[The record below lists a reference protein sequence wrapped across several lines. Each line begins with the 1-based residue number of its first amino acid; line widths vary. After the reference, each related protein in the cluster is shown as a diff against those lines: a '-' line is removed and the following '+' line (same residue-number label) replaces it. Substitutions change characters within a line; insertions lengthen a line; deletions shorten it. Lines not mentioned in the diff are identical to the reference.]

1 MKKTA
6 IILSGFIL
14 VILSFS
20 SCKKDKVNGCM
31 DPVSINFDPK
41 AEEDDGTCEY
51 AGAGGNTTIVA
62 YAVHHSDTIING
74 DSLGYMDTAYVK
86 FNATESP
93 GLLSSNYDLLIPGDS
108 GEDHIHLEGLKRGK
122 YFILMTGW
130 DINIGKRVIGGI
142 PYVLTESAGEVDLKV
157 PVSED

>member
-1 MKKTA
+1 MNKIA
-6 IILSGFIL
+6 IISCIVL
-14 VILSFS
+14 VVVSFS
-20 SCKKDKVNGCM
+20 SCKKKGCM
-31 DPVSINFDPK
+31 DPISINYDSK

-51 AGAGGNTTIVA
+51 AGIGGNTTIVA

-86 FNATESP
+86 FNAIESP
-93 GLLSSNYDLLIPGDS
+93 GLLSSNYDLVIPGDS

>member
-1 MKKTA
+1 MKNIA
-6 IILSGFIL
+6 IISCIVL
-14 VILSFS
+14 VVVSFS
-20 SCKKDKVNGCM
+20 SCKKDKVKGCM
-31 DPVSINFDPK
+31 DPISINYDSK

-51 AGAGGNTTIVA
+51 AGTGGNTTIVA

-86 FNATESP
+86 FNAIESP
-93 GLLSSNYDLLIPGDS
+93 GLLPSNYDLVIPGDS

-130 DINIGKRVIGGI
+130 DIDIGKRVIGGI
-142 PYVLTESAGEVDLKV
+142 PYVLNESAGEVDLKV

>member
-1 MKKTA
+1 MKNIA
-6 IILSGFIL
+6 IISSVIL
-14 VILSFS
+14 VLISFS
-20 SCKKDKVNGCM
+20 SCKKKGCM
-31 DPVSINFDPK
+31 DPVSINYDSK

-51 AGAGGNTTIVA
+51 GAGTGGNATIVA

-86 FNATESP
+86 FNAIESP
-93 GLLSSNYDLLIPGDS
+93 GLLPSNYDLVIPGDS

-130 DINIGKRVIGGI
+130 DINFGKRVIGGI

-157 PVSED
+157 PVGEE